1 MARKSTNYTD
11 DFKKQIVALKQNG
24 KSTADISKEYDIA
37 KSTINKWVK
46 DYSNSGSFKAK
57 DNRTDEEN
65 ELLRLRKENKQLL
78 MENDI
83 FKAGSADN
91 DTKIEIILSNKEKYS
106 ISAMC
111 RVLNIPRSL
120 VYYKRKIR
128 VCNTKLE
135 NAIIS
140 IFRESKNNYGTRKI
154 KIELAKQGM
163 IASRRKIREIMNK
176 YRLVSNYT
184 VKQYKVHKSKCNEE
198 KIDNIVHREF
208 NDREDLE
215 IVVSDLTYVNVSG
228 KWHYICLL
236 INLFNREIVGYSAGP
251 NKDAKLVY
259 EAFMNSTIN
268 LKKVKIF
275 HTDRGNEFKNKIIDE
290 ILETFEI
297 QRSLSKKG
305 CPYDNAVAEAG
316 YKIIKT
322 EFAFNRI
329 FNSLEELKLELR
341 SYVLWY
347 NNKRIHSSLNY
358 MTPVE
363 YRLANMTE

>member
-1 MARKSTNYTD
+1 
-11 DFKKQIVALKQNG
+11 
-24 KSTADISKEYDIA
+24 
-37 KSTINKWVK
+37 
-46 DYSNSGSFKAK
+46 
-57 DNRTDEEN
+57 
-65 ELLRLRKENKQLL
+65 
-78 MENDI
+78 
-83 FKAGSADN
+83 
-91 DTKIEIILSNKEKYS
+91 
-106 ISAMC
+106 MC

-140 IFRESKNNYGTRKI
+140 IFRESKNN
-154 KIELAKQGM
+154 
-163 IASRRKIREIMNK
+163 
-176 YRLVSNYT
+176 
-184 VKQYKVHKSKCNEE
+184 
-198 KIDNIVHREF
+198 
-208 NDREDLE
+208 
-215 IVVSDLTYVNVSG
+215 
-228 KWHYICLL
+228 
-236 INLFNREIVGYSAGP
+236 
-251 NKDAKLVY
+251 
-259 EAFMNSTIN
+259 
-268 LKKVKIF
+268 
-275 HTDRGNEFKNKIIDE
+275 IIDE

-305 CPYDNAVAEAG
+305 CHYDNAVAEAG